1 MQQCLVQRFE
11 EAQVVMGYGEP
22 FFRFCPFDGVC
33 GSISYRSDGDDGN
46 ILSVLQFAPF
56 AHGDFFERTLPVHQY
71 ASSAGITDNERTFV
85 RQLCRVH
92 EAAQFMFV
100 HGRGYGQ
107 VRDRAEVGKV
117 VYAMMRRAILSHQS
131 GAVQTKDN
139 GQPQEGNVVYHIV
152 VCPLHERRVDVA
164 EGLHAFLCH
173 AAGECGCVPFG
184 NAYIECTVGHGLHQ

>member
-46 ILSVLQFAPF
+46 ILSVLQFASF

-92 EAAQFMFV
+92 EAA
-100 HGRGYGQ
+100 
-107 VRDRAEVGKV
+107 
-117 VYAMMRRAILSHQS
+117 
-131 GAVQTKDN
+131 
-139 GQPQEGNVVYHIV
+139 
-152 VCPLHERRVDVA
+152 
-164 EGLHAFLCH
+164 
-173 AAGECGCVPFG
+173 
-184 NAYIECTVGHGLHQ
+184 